1 MPIATNAVKRGK
13 MQFYAKLFVYLG
25 LACCLIFFDLKKQ
38 SFSSIKQEVSHF
50 EYFVVDALLPS
61 KDWVEQF
68 ALYFYSK
75 GKLAQENETLKGDQ
89 LLKDGRL
96 QTLASVERRV
106 EELQALLGLYQ
117 RSAFSMHAVTVI
129 TASDSPY
136 EQTLKVRFEDGAPVK
151 AGDYIIGARGLV
163 GQVLHAEGVVAAV
176 RLISDQRASVHVQ
189 ILRTGF
195 RGVVFGRGGRGSLEL
210 KFVPEETDI
219 EVGDVLVTSGLGGR
233 HPYGIPVG
241 AVVSIE
247 GADASIFSTILL
259 KPLANLNA
267 NEDFLALTGALGND
281 LFVPD
286 N

>member
-1 MPIATNAVKRGK
+1 MPIATDNVKRSE
-13 MQFYAKLFVYLG
+13 MQFYAKLFLCLG

-38 SFSSIKQEVSHF
+38 SFSSIKQEISHF
-50 EYFVVDALLPS
+50 EYLVFDTLLPS

-68 ALYFYSK
+68 SSYFYSK
-75 GKLAQENETLKGDQ
+75 GKLTQENKTLRQDQ
-89 LLKDGRL
+89 LLKDARL
-96 QTLASVERRV
+96 QTLASVERRI
-106 EELQALLGLYQ
+106 EELQELLGLY
-117 RSAFSMHAVTVI
+117 RRGAFSMHAVTVI
-129 TASDSPY
+129 TVSDSPY
-136 EQTLKVRFEDGAPVK
+136 DQTIKVRFEDGAPVK

-163 GQVLHAEGVVAAV
+163 GQALSAEGVVAAI
-176 RLISDQRASVHVQ
+176 RLISDRRASVHVQ
-189 ILRTGF
+189 VLRTGF
-195 RGVVFGRGGRGSLEL
+195 RGVVFGRGGHRSLEL

-219 EVGDVLVTSGLGGR
+219 KVGDILVTSGLGGR

-241 AVVSIE
+241 TVVSID
-247 GADASIFSTILL
+247 GAGASSFSTILL